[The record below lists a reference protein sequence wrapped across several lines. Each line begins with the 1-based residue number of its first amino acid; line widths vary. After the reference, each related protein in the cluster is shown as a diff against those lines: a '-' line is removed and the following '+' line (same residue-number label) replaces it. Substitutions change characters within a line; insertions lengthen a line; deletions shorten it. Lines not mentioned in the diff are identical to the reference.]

1 MSGQNK
7 TKLQGVEL
15 RKLATELEQH
25 LTAIR
30 QEMRRPV
37 EAEFA
42 KGGLTG
48 PQRSLMQALLQ
59 SGACNLRE
67 LTTRVGLAHST
78 VSGIVD
84 RLEKRGFVER
94 QPNPDDRRY
103 VRITASAAVREF
115 LDKRYPMLA
124 ADPLFDVLRRISPSE
139 RKAIV
144 TGIRILRKL
153 LVEKQ

>member
-1 MSGQNK
+1 MLS
-7 TKLQGVEL
+7 
-15 RKLATELEQH
+15 R
-25 LTAIR
+25 
-30 QEMRRPV
+30 
-37 EAEFA
+37 
-42 KGGLTG
+42 
-48 PQRSLMQALLQ
+48 
-59 SGACNLRE
+59 
-67 LTTRVGLAHST
+67 RVGRFAT
-78 VSGIVD
+78 IVD